1 MSGAIENNVINDD
14 ACARVAYGISNT
26 ILDGKSG
33 RGHAVLCRLSPT
45 VEELLELAKPE
56 GETMASFLRTCAPE
70 HALRKL
76 GDTQE

>member
-1 MSGAIENNVINDD
+1 MSGAIGKNVTDKD

-26 ILDGKSG
+26 ALDHKSG
-33 RGHAVLCRLSPT
+33 RGHAILCRLSPT

-56 GETMASFLRTCAPE
+56 GESMASFLRTCALE

-76 GDTQE
+76 GDAQ